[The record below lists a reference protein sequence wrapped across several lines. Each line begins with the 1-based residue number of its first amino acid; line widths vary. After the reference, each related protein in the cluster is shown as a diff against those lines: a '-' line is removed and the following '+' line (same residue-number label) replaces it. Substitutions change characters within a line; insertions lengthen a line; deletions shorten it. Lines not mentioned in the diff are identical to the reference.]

1 MTCPWIKLQVGTFSQ
16 SVTVYHQNIRYQER
30 AVLTVYVQSRARTVN
45 FVNAL
50 RSLIS
55 YQLQVLK

>member
-50 RSLIS
+50 LS
-55 YQLQVLK
+55 YQSQVLK

>member
-16 SVTVYHQNIRYQER
+16 SVTVYHKNIRYQER

-50 RSLIS
+50 LS
-55 YQLQVLK
+55 YQSQVLK